1 VNDKE
6 LEEVLGTIGFREYN
20 AAPEHAREEVREFAA
35 TVRELSDAEFV
46 LNAAYRIEESA
57 RWGSVRGTHWNGI
70 HAMASGCYT
79 ESQRR
84 LEAEGVQQ
92 VGPRQQALR
101 EHLLPVHLR
110 SEEREVKAQRYDYVQ
125 NFRSTGWRVFRVGP
139 QGGQTTMGVYSSEEA
154 AQRIVNAL
162 NKERSFEL

>member
-84 LEAEGVQQ
+84 LEAEGHAEDCNASSLYVEAYNK
-92 VGPRQQALR
+92 VARANRLSGNTFYPCTCGA
-101 EHLLPVHLR
+101 R
-110 SEEREVKAQRYDYVQ
+110 SEK
-125 NFRSTGWRVFRVGP
+125 
-139 QGGQTTMGVYSSEEA
+139 
-154 AQRIVNAL
+154 
-162 NKERSFEL
+162 